1 MNEQPARESQSGGP
15 RKRLGRGG
23 WLTAAIL
30 GGLFGVAVWFAFRGW
45 TSVPNEVNAG
55 GYAIMAIGL
64 VFLALL
70 GGGLM
75 ALMFWSHK
83 KGYDR

>member
-1 MNEQPARESQSGGP
+1 MPESFTPGP
-15 RKRLGRGG
+15 KLKSRMGKGG
-23 WLTAAIL
+23 WLTAVIL

-45 TSVPNEVNAG
+45 NLVPDEMDAR

-64 VFLALL
+64 AFLALL

-75 ALMFWSHK
+75 ALVFWSHK